1 MNHIKQDKMFS
12 TTTELDFEEYYRFSL
27 QLVNKSWFSSTI
39 IFCGFISIIGTLT
52 GIIFQSTLSEIAF
65 WEFAVSIGY
74 GIYYRASFQKTIKKQ
89 YDDNFKDGY
98 LDKKITIN
106 FYDNYLVEETDHII
120 KKNEYAKIQKI
131 TETENNFY
139 IKTKHE
145 IIIVQK
151 RKCKDEE
158 IAFIKGILPKTKN

>member
-1 MNHIKQDKMFS
+1 M
-12 TTTELDFEEYYRFSL
+12 
-27 QLVNKSWFSSTI
+27 SSGASPQES
-39 IFCGFISIIGTLT
+39 FCGFISIIGTLT

-74 GIYYRASFQKTIKKQ
+74 GIYYRASFRKTIKKQ

>member
-1 MNHIKQDKMFS
+1 MNYVKNDKIFS
-12 TTTELDFEEYYRFSL
+12 TTTELDFEEYYRYAL
-27 QLVNKSWFSSTI
+27 QLVNKYCFSLTI
-39 IFCGFISIIGTLT
+39 ITSALIFIVTTLA
-52 GIIFQSTLSEIAF
+52 GIILQSTLIDVAF
-65 WEFAVSIGY
+65 WEFVVAVGC
-74 GIYYRASFQKTIKKQ
+74 GIYYRISYRKSMKKQ
-89 YDDNFKDGY
+89 YDDYCKDGD

-106 FYDNYLVEETDHII
+106 FYDNYLVEETNHII
-120 KKNEYAKIQKI
+120 KKIEYTKIKKI

-145 IIIVQK
+145 VIIVQK